1 MKTII
6 KICLSTLLLLPVLS
20 VKCFS
25 QCSDAG
31 VCQVGHLLNDEEE
44 SDFSFSFSYKN
55 GYSSKD
61 DDVTFHSFQLN
72 PQYELFSGSKLALLI
87 PYNFQSGP
95 GGEANGLGDLILSWS
110 QELFSNEVSSLN
122 ASFGLKFATGDEN
135 KNSGLPQIY
144 QPGLGSN
151 DLIFTIDY
159 NYDGFSVGAGYQLVG
174 GRNDKEGVKLKRGDD
189 LLVRTSY
196 IFSFDDFIVTPQL
209 LLIKRLSKSSILDLS
224 SSGESYVD
232 VDKSDQLQLNLLAQ
246 LQYPVNERFSILAE
260 AAVPFLKREVNI
272 DGLTR
277 AYSFSIGLRF
287 IFN

>member
-135 KNSGLPQIY
+135 KNSSLPQIY

-246 LQYPVNERFSILAE
+246 LQYPVNERYSILAE

-277 AYSFSIGLRF
+277 SYSFSLGLRF
-287 IFN
+287 IFK